1 MVNLVP
7 AKCPSCG
14 AQLELD
20 DNMKRAECSFC
31 NTTIIVDDA
40 IAKYKLEV
48 SGNVKVSGT
57 KDYSDKLLIV
67 KKHLK
72 VRKYVNAKELLEK
85 ILEDDEYNLEALKE
99 YVDLLIEYRHEFFEF
114 LDDDMRYL
122 MVLEDK
128 INMLESVDDDG
139 EYKTFIKKAKDK
151 TTKLLEEI
159 NNKRHDE
166 LITDLYCRCY
176 NYINLDKSKKSKR
189 INELQQHFK
198 IDDITTEVL
207 SKNVRNN
214 EMAEIEYVQGLIDK
228 YNKNTVKVEKKTNS
242 VQVIITAIIS
252 IIVLIFEWSYIIRD
266 IIDSF
271 SNFSILTPLAAI
283 IYVII
288 GIGISLLVI
297 FVSSI
302 ISRFLAKLFVKK

>member
-99 YVDLLIEYRHEFFEF
+99 YVDLLIEYRHEFEF
-114 LDDDMRYL
+114 
-122 MVLEDK
+122 
-128 INMLESVDDDG
+128 
-139 EYKTFIKKAKDK
+139 T
-151 TTKLLEEI
+151 
-159 NNKRHDE
+159 
-166 LITDLYCRCY
+166 
-176 NYINLDKSKKSKR
+176 
-189 INELQQHFK
+189 
-198 IDDITTEVL
+198 
-207 SKNVRNN
+207 
-214 EMAEIEYVQGLIDK
+214 
-228 YNKNTVKVEKKTNS
+228 
-242 VQVIITAIIS
+242 
-252 IIVLIFEWSYIIRD
+252 
-266 IIDSF
+266 
-271 SNFSILTPLAAI
+271 
-283 IYVII
+283 
-288 GIGISLLVI
+288 
-297 FVSSI
+297 
-302 ISRFLAKLFVKK
+302 